1 MKRSKTLALVFAI
14 SLAGPIAAYA
24 AEGSAPAVHHYHHR
38 VHHRHVTAQKSAPA
52 GSAAQSAPA
61 LAKPMTPPAVQ
72 NDSDGLSRDPEDCMM
87 GCLDTTF

>member
-1 MKRSKTLALVFAI
+1 MKRSNTFALAFAV

-24 AEGSAPAVHHYHHR
+24 AEESATPVHHYHYR
-38 VHHRHVTAQKSAPA
+38 VHHRHVTTQKTVPPVST
-52 GSAAQSAPA
+52 AQSAPT
-61 LAKPMTPPAVQ
+61 LAKPITPPAVQ

>member
-1 MKRSKTLALVFAI
+1 MKRSNTFALAFVV

-24 AEGSAPAVHHYHHR
+24 AEQSATPVHHHHYPVHHHMKAAPAAS
-38 VHHRHVTAQKSAPA
+38 T
-52 GSAAQSAPA
+52 AQSAPT
-61 LAKPMTPPAVQ
+61 LAKSVTPPAVQ

>member
-1 MKRSKTLALVFAI
+1 MKRSNTFALAFAV
-14 SLAGPIAAYA
+14 SLASPTAAYA
-24 AEGSAPAVHHYHHR
+24 AEESATAVHRDHQS
-38 VHHRHVTAQKSAPA
+38 VHHRPVTTQKAVPA
-52 GSAAQSAPA
+52 GSTAQSAPA